1 MSDESDPNI
10 ERLPNRLIRKVP
22 NADALRGK
30 PDLYV
35 IQKLDAVVAR
45 ERQNYIPEMV
55 RDVEFLVRL
64 LREQAIPTTCGP
76 FHTSCAALPAR
87 SGTSCSAKSRAS
99 FVRWSRNTKKRASA
113 VVRLPP
119 DVSDVFAAA
128 LLRAR
133 DVNGPYANEEEAILL
148 GLRTIVAR
156 EAKVRS

>member
-64 LREQAIPTTCGP
+64 LREQADPNDMWPVSHELRCLAGTFGYKLL
-76 FHTSCAALPAR
+76 SEVAR
-87 SGTSCSAKSRAS
+87 IFCTL
-99 FVRWSRNTKKRASA
+99 VQEYKKRASA